1 MFERR
6 PITVSILATP
16 ESSPSTLFGLLDVLN
31 SVGAAWENY
40 VTGQPIEPQF
50 DVRIVAAT
58 KKPFRCAS
66 NVLVTP
72 HCSINEDTAF
82 DIALVGSLVVP
93 NTQPLQILNKRELEW
108 LLLQENRGA
117 LIASTCTGTLM
128 LAESGLLNGWEATSH
143 WAYRDLTQAYYPDIR
158 WRLQKKLCVSGHNN
172 QLVTSGG
179 ATSWQVLALYLITRF
194 CGVEHAAHTAK
205 FWLIPFQEEMQSPFA
220 VMAQGIP
227 HLDGVVNESQ
237 KWIAEH
243 YASSNPITTMVE
255 RSGLSKATFSRRFK
269 RATGYRP
276 MDYVHTLRVEEAKE
290 MLEMTSNAVDHI
302 GREVGYEDPASFR
315 RIFKRKVG
323 LTPST
328 YRRRF
333 ARFQHF

>member
-72 HCSINEDTAF
+72 HCSISDDTAF

-143 WAYRDLTQAYYPDIR
+143 WAYRDLIQAYYPDVR
-158 WRLQKKLCVSGHNN
+158 WRLQHQLCISGHGN
-172 QLVTSGG
+172 QFVTSGG
-179 ATSWQVLALYLITRF
+179 ATSWQALALHLVTRF
-194 CGVEHAAHTAK
+194 CGVERATQTAK
-205 FWLIPFQEEMQSPFA
+205 SWLIPIQEEMQAPFA
-220 VMAQGIP
+220 VMTKGIR
-227 HLDGVVNESQ
+227 HDDGIVNKSQ
-237 KWIAEH
+237 EWIAEH
-243 YASSNPITTMVE
+243 YANSNPVTVMAE
-255 RSGLSKATFSRRFK
+255 RSGLSASTFSRRFK
-269 RATGYRP
+269 RATGYHP
-276 MDYVHTLRVEEAKE
+276 MDYVHTLRIEEAKE
-290 MLEMTSNAVDHI
+290 MLEMSGNAIEQI

-315 RIFKRKVG
+315 RIFKRKVS
-323 LTPST
+323 LTPSI
-328 YRRRF
+328 YRKKFGRVEV
-333 ARFQHF
+333 